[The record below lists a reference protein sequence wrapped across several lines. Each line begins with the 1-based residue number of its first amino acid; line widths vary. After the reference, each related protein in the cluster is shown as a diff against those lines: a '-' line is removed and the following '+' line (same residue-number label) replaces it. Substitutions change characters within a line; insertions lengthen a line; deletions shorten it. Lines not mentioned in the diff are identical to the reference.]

1 MTSTPIWPPCAA
13 QDKVADESS
22 YSMNSTTPVAEK
34 TGRMKTSD
42 IAIAAMAT
50 NGMNLA
56 LLFTYF
62 PLEVSQ
68 MTIG

>member
-1 MTSTPIWPPCAA
+1 
-13 QDKVADESS
+13 
-22 YSMNSTTPVAEK
+22 MNSTDPVAEK
-34 TGRMKTSD
+34 TGKMKTSD

-50 NGMNLA
+50 TGKNLT

-68 MTIG
+68 MTIGR

>member
-1 MTSTPIWPPCAA
+1 
-13 QDKVADESS
+13 
-22 YSMNSTTPVAEK
+22 MNSTTPVAEK

-68 MTIG
+68 MTIGR